1 MIYFTSDLHLD
12 HDKDFIYK
20 ERGFDDI
27 HSHNLAIL
35 NNWNSVVTPDDT
47 VYILGDLML
56 GDNSMG
62 TSILNQL
69 NGIIHIILG
78 NHDTDSRIALYKTLP
93 QVADITFADRIRYRG
108 YSFFLSHYPMCTGNG
123 DKELKRAIINLHGH
137 THQKINYVYEN
148 GNRMYHVGV
157 DSHNMQPISIDD
169 IITEIIEKE
178 KA

>member
-1 MIYFTSDLHLD
+1 
-12 HDKDFIYK
+12 
-20 ERGFDDI
+20 
-27 HSHNLAIL
+27 
-35 NNWNSVVTPDDT
+35 
-47 VYILGDLML
+47 ML
-56 GDNSMG
+56 GDNSVGM
-62 TSILNQL
+62 SVLKQL
-69 NGIIHIILG
+69 NGTIHIILG

-93 QVADITFADRIRYRG
+93 QVVDIAFADRIKYKG

-123 DKELKRAIINLHGH
+123 DKELKRAVINLHGH

-157 DSHNMQPISIDD
+157 DSHNMQLISIDD